1 MNYSIRRFAE
11 QVERS
16 NRQAQIAV
24 RFNVPPRP
32 TPRGMTRREQFLSD
46 VAQQLP
52 PQNVL
57 AWHWDAAKGEYVGF
71 ETLDGRISVKA
82 EGS

>member
-24 RFNVPPRP
+24 RFNVPPRS
-32 TPRGMTRREQFLSD
+32 TPRRMTRREQFLGD

-52 PQNVL
+52 AQNVL
-57 AWHWDAAKGEYVGF
+57 VWQWDAAKGEYVGF
-71 ETLDGRISVKA
+71 ETLDGGISVKA